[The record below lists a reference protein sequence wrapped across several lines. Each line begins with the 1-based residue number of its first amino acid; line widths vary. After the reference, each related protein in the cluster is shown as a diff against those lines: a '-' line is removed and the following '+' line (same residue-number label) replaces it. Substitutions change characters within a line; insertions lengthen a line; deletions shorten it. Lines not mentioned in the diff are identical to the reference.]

1 MSHDAFFFFFLN
13 LEIYVQQ
20 VNSTTK
26 THGRDMSCQSTKKCH
41 DGGSWF
47 GIARGERVW
56 VFAGGVVG

>member
-1 MSHDAFFFFFLN
+1 M
-13 LEIYVQQ
+13 QQ

-26 THGRDMSCQSTKKCH
+26 THGRDMSCQSTKWSTGCH

-56 VFAGGVVG
+56 VFLGGVVG

>member
-1 MSHDAFFFFFLN
+1 MN

-20 VNSTTK
+20 VNSITK
-26 THGRDMSCQSTKKCH
+26 THGQDMSYQSNKWSMGCP

-56 VFAGGVVG
+56 VFLVLQWQGYGKN